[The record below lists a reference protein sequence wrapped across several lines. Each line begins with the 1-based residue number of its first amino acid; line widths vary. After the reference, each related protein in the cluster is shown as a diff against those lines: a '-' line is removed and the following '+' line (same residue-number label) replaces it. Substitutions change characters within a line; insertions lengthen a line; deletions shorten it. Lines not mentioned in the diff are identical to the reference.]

1 MQNRLQR
8 SLTMALVLC
17 LILGLGTSCSRSRAR
32 CPECGRAECRNLT
45 FGIRLDDGKQVDTC
59 CPRCGLHLVATR
71 GLHVTSMTVRDFDRA
86 VPLEASTAFYV
97 EGSDITP
104 CTAREQDAPK
114 DERGCC
120 LKPIYDRCLPSLIA
134 FESRPRAEAVAREHG
149 GIVKTFADVRA
160 TR

>member
-1 MQNRLQR
+1 MQIRFAH
-8 SLTMALVLC
+8 SLTVALVLC
-17 LILGLGTSCSRSRAR
+17 LVLGTGTSCSRSRAR
-32 CPECGRAECRNLT
+32 CPECGRAECANLT
-45 FGIRLDDGKQVDTC
+45 FGIRLDDGKKVDTC
-59 CPRCGLHLVATR
+59 CPRCGLRFVATR

-86 VPLEASTAFYV
+86 VSLEAGIAFYV

-134 FESRPRAEAVAREHG
+134 FESRSRAEAVAREHG
-149 GIVKTFADVRA
+149 GIVKTFAEVRV